1 VIRVPGT
8 AVATALTALALAG
21 GLPTGAPAD
30 DARDEKKRG
39 AKEAAPESGPPSW
52 YAQALARGP
61 GGLNVTHF
69 WSKGPMLRAET
80 VVVGH
85 KVVTI
90 VRGEWYY
97 AYDGVLKTGMAI
109 RRDPAAVARDAP
121 GRRPFGNEYESLVE
135 QGAELVREE
144 NMVGRATG
152 VYRITDDHGRR
163 ELWVTMDPQRIPLR
177 IEIYDR
183 KSSTERVTD
192 YVNWQSALF
201 IPDSFFEPDPSIEL
215 ERIELDDYVKRSVEK
230 GPVGPVPVLY
240 TNLLHVKK
248 KDE

>member
-1 VIRVPGT
+1 VIRLPGT
-8 AVATALTALALAG
+8 ALAGALTALALAG

-39 AKEAAPESGPPSW
+39 AEAAPESGPPTW
-52 YAQALARGP
+52 YAQALARGA

-90 VRGEWYY
+90 VRDEWYY

-109 RRDPAAVARDAP
+109 RRDPAAVARDGN

-135 QGAELVREE
+135 QGVELVREE

-215 ERIELDDYVKRSVEK
+215 ERIELEDYVKRSVEK

-240 TNLLHVKK
+240 TDLLRMKNS
-248 KDE
+248 EQ